1 VSSTSSSLGG
11 RADPLRRFD
20 LLNAALSLDND
31 VEESKKKKRPR
42 STATR
47 VKKKK
52 KKAETSNA
60 YHFIAFVP
68 VGQSVWQL
76 DGLEASPVHVGEK
89 SPTYP
94 TQRPLTHNRGF

>member
-1 VSSTSSSLGG
+1 MSSSSSSLSG
-11 RADPLRRFD
+11 RADHTRRPD

-31 VEESKKKKRPR
+31 VEERKKKKRPR

-52 KKAETSNA
+52 KPETSNA

-89 SPTYP
+89 NPPFPPNS
-94 TQRPLTHNRGF
+94 R

>member
-1 VSSTSSSLGG
+1 M
-11 RADPLRRFD
+11 
-20 LLNAALSLDND
+20 SLDND

-52 KKAETSNA
+52 KPETSNA

-76 DGLEASPVHVGEK
+76 DGLEASPVHVGEN
-89 SPTYP
+89 S
-94 TQRPLTHNRGF
+94 LTFPPEQLLT